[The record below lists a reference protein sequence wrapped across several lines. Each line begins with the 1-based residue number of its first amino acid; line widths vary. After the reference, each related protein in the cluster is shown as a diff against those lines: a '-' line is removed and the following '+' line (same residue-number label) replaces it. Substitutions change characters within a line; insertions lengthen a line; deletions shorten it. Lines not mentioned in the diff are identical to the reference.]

1 MRSGKTAL
9 YEDLKRLILT
19 MELDPDEVLDESS
32 LTAQYGLSRTPVRE
46 VFQRLAGEGYL
57 EIVEKRGVRVIPMN
71 HASLRNFFLVAP
83 MIYAATGRL
92 AVQNYKPAQLKALKE
107 TQKRFR
113 KAVQTHDAAVLVLE
127 NNRFHEIMGEM
138 AANPYLQPS
147 LGRLLIDHCRIGH
160 TFYRPQNGDMEHRL
174 QLAADHHDAFIAA
187 IEAHDEQ
194 AVVDLVFQHWEL
206 SRENME
212 IFIAPQG
219 LKADHLV

>member
-1 MRSGKTAL
+1 MRTGKAAL

-19 MELDPDEVLDESS
+19 MELDPDALLDEAS

-57 EIVEKRGVRVIPMN
+57 EIVEKRGVRVIPMS
-71 HASLRNFFLVAP
+71 HATLRNFFLVAP
-83 MIYAATGRL
+83 MIYAAVGRL
-92 AVQNYKPAQLKALKE
+92 AVQHYRPAQLKALKE

-113 KAVQTHDAAVLVLE
+113 KAVQNHDAEALALE

-160 TFYRPQNGDMEHRL
+160 TFFRPQNEYMERRL
-174 QLAADHHDAFIAA
+174 QLSADHHDAFIAA
-187 IEAHDEQ
+187 LDARDEQ
-194 AVVDLVFQHWEL
+194 KVVDLVFEHWEL

-219 LKADHLV
+219 LKADERI

>member
-1 MRSGKTAL
+1 MRTGKAAL

-19 MELDPDEVLDESS
+19 MELDPDALLDEAS

-57 EIVEKRGVRVIPMN
+57 EIVEKRGVRVIPMS
-71 HASLRNFFLVAP
+71 HATLRNFFLVAP
-83 MIYAATGRL
+83 MIYAAVGRL
-92 AVQNYKPAQLKALKE
+92 AVQHYKPAQLKALKE

-113 KAVQTHDAAVLVLE
+113 KAVQNHDAEALALE

-160 TFYRPQNGDMEHRL
+160 TFFRPQNEDMERRL
-174 QLAADHHDAFIAA
+174 QLSADHHDAFIAA
-187 IEAHDEQ
+187 LDARDEQ
-194 AVVDLVFQHWEL
+194 KVVDLVFEHWEL

-219 LKADHLV
+219 LKADERI

>member
-1 MRSGKTAL
+1 MRTGKAAL

-19 MELDPDEVLDESS
+19 MELDPDALLDEAS

-57 EIVEKRGVRVIPMN
+57 EIVEKRGVRVIPMS
-71 HASLRNFFLVAP
+71 HATLRNFFLVAP
-83 MIYAATGRL
+83 MIYAAAGRL
-92 AVQNYKPAQLKALKE
+92 AVQHYRPAQLKALKE

-113 KAVQTHDAAVLVLE
+113 KAVQNHDAEALALE

-160 TFYRPQNGDMEHRL
+160 TFFRPQNEDMERRL
-174 QLAADHHDAFIAA
+174 QLSADHHDAFIAA
-187 IEAHDEQ
+187 LDARDEQ
-194 AVVDLVFQHWEL
+194 KVVDLVFEHWEL

-219 LKADHLV
+219 LKADERI

>member
-1 MRSGKTAL
+1 
-9 YEDLKRLILT
+9 
-19 MELDPDEVLDESS
+19 
-32 LTAQYGLSRTPVRE
+32 
-46 VFQRLAGEGYL
+46 
-57 EIVEKRGVRVIPMN
+57 
-71 HASLRNFFLVAP
+71 
-83 MIYAATGRL
+83 
-92 AVQNYKPAQLKALKE
+92 
-107 TQKRFR
+107 
-113 KAVQTHDAAVLVLE
+113 
-127 NNRFHEIMGEM
+127 M

-160 TFYRPQNGDMEHRL
+160 TFYRPKSDDMEHRL

-194 AVVDLVFQHWEL
+194 AVVDLVFEHWEL